1 MFSES
6 CCTPKAKPFYTN
18 KLFLISAVGLFSIIV
33 CSFFSVTEA
42 VSDYF
47 LQMFTLVWWAMGLG
61 FLIGGFIDYYIPQRY
76 VEKLLSQP
84 KKRTLLTA
92 VVLGTLL
99 SACCHGILAIAMML
113 YKKGASVPALLTLL
127 MAAPWANFPMTI
139 LMVVFFGAKGW
150 LIIGCAII
158 VALIVGFIFQQLQKF
173 NLLDPSI
180 PVTTDKEFDFS
191 IRSDIKNRFQAYRFS
206 MMQFS
211 IDVKGIS
218 NGAWALMKMVLWWF
232 VIAMVI
238 SSYIAAFVPHGIFEQ
253 YFGPSFLGLLTT
265 LAATSVIEICSEGS
279 SILAFELYKQTGS
292 IANVFVFLLAG
303 VATDYTEIGLI
314 WTTVGKR
321 TAILLPLLSVPII
334 MLMGYLLLLFA

>member
-1 MFSES
+1 
-6 CCTPKAKPFYTN
+6 
-18 KLFLISAVGLFSIIV
+18 
-33 CSFFSVTEA
+33 
-42 VSDYF
+42 
-47 LQMFTLVWWAMGLG
+47 
-61 FLIGGFIDYYIPQRY
+61 
-76 VEKLLSQP
+76 
-84 KKRTLLTA
+84 
-92 VVLGTLL
+92 
-99 SACCHGILAIAMML
+99 
-113 YKKGASVPALLTLL
+113 
-127 MAAPWANFPMTI
+127 
-139 LMVVFFGAKGW
+139 
-150 LIIGCAII
+150 
-158 VALIVGFIFQQLQKF
+158 
-173 NLLDPSI
+173 
-180 PVTTDKEFDFS
+180 
-191 IRSDIKNRFQAYRFS
+191 

-238 SSYIAAFVPHGIFEQ
+238 SSYIAAFVPHGLFEQ
-253 YFGPSFLGLLTT
+253 YFGPSFFGLLTT

-334 MLMGYLLLLFA
+334 MLMGYLLLLFT